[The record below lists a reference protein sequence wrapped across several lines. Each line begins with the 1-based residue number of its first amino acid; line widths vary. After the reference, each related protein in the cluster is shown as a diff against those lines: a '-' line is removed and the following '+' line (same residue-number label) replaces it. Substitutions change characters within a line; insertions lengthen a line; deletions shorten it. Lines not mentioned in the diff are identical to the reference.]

1 MRVFGKLKYKN
12 EFINCSLIISNG
24 KIYELDITDTGSFD
38 FISNLKEHSDDYV
51 LEKIIDTKN
60 SPANSNYFLKYF
72 GGYKKPSL
80 IYLKLNWFEKYKL
93 DFAMKQTLIQSKDIK
108 IEILK
113 YFILAILGFLGGK
126 IVYEP
131 KNIEYK
137 TPAKIP
143 KSVPIAGPKNSL
155 EPKNFKAEN
164 KKDTIIINNLKNA
177 SHLKG
182 GETKP
187 K

>member
-12 EFINCSLIISNG
+12 EIINCSLIISNG

-38 FISNLKEHSDDYV
+38 FISNIKEHSEDYV

-80 IYLKLNWFEKYKL
+80 IYLKLNWFEKCKL
-93 DFAMKQTLIQSKDIK
+93 DFAMKQTLVQSKDIK
-108 IEILK
+108 IELVKYSLTIVISFVSGIIYEKSHSEIATPATTPKNEPITGTKSSLDTKILK
-113 YFILAILGFLGGK
+113 ID
-126 IVYEP
+126 
-131 KNIEYK
+131 
-137 TPAKIP
+137 
-143 KSVPIAGPKNSL
+143 
-155 EPKNFKAEN
+155 N
-164 KKDTIIINNLKNA
+164 KKDTIIINNLKNT

-187 K
+187 E